1 MKHSE
6 ASQMSFNTPTHDS
19 DRAPRRWAA
28 WRRHGGGGVVV
39 PVVLV
44 CEVLLGTLTPPQF
57 GHCWSSLTVVSET
70 YLLIMRAVRMG
81 PLTDPKF
88 TVSTTST
95 HFHLS
100 KHPHHHSTL
109 THPLSSILDTQ
120 RAFRPHTDPSTRGGA
135 LPDASLHC
143 ARSESR
149 VYGRTGAGT
158 PERTRSTDFK
168 PR

>member
-1 MKHSE
+1 MVEYFRGVWRGVRALLKHSE

-19 DRAPRRWAA
+19 NRAPRRWAA

-57 GHCWSSLTVVSET
+57 GHCWSSLTVVSDT
-70 YLLIMRAVRMG
+70 YLPTMRVVWMG

-95 HFHLS
+95 HFHL
-100 KHPHHHSTL
+100 
-109 THPLSSILDTQ
+109 
-120 RAFRPHTDPSTRGGA
+120 
-135 LPDASLHC
+135 
-143 ARSESR
+143 
-149 VYGRTGAGT
+149 
-158 PERTRSTDFK
+158 
-168 PR
+168 

>member
-1 MKHSE
+1 LKPFE

-57 GHCWSSLTVVSET
+57 GHCWSSLTVVSDT
-70 YLLIMRAVRMG
+70 YLPTMRVVWMG

-100 KHPHHHSTL
+100 KPPPSPPPPLHPHSPSEQCFGHSTRFPAPYRPINSRRGITRRL
-109 THPLSSILDTQ
+109 PAL
-120 RAFRPHTDPSTRGGA
+120 RALGITGIRPNGGR
-135 LPDASLHC
+135 DARTCSLN
-143 ARSESR
+143 
-149 VYGRTGAGT
+149 G
-158 PERTRSTDFK
+158 F
-168 PR
+168 